1 MQAQNRLQLYF
12 FIGLLLAVC
21 GLTLAVF
28 WPFLGELVLA
38 MILAIVLEP
47 FYKLVTRKLGGRE
60 NLAALIVVFVTC
72 VVILVPLIILG
83 SQLVAESFNFYDTVS
98 STGLETINNAIERIY
113 APLQNSTALPNFD
126 IGMYV
131 ETAIGWVI
139 GNLGAIFTG
148 TASVVLGIFLTL
160 FALFFLLRD
169 GEKVMELFLVL
180 SPLSDDYDHRISNQL
195 KQTVNSVVL
204 GALAIALIQGVL
216 VGFGLWMFGVPNP
229 TLWGTVAA
237 FSALIPGIGTSLV
250 NLPAVVYLFVAGGW
264 IPALGMALWAAL
276 IVGLVDNLLLP
287 YFYGRGAEIH
297 PLLILFSVLGGIA
310 LFGPLGF
317 LFGPIVISLFLVL
330 IDMYRIFI
338 TAPVANQGQ
347 QE

>member
-12 FIGLLLAVC
+12 FIGLLLGVC
-21 GLTLAVF
+21 ALTLAVF

-47 FYKLVTRKLGGRE
+47 LYLRVRKKLGGKE
-60 NLAALIVVFVTC
+60 NISALLVVFLTC
-72 VVILVPLIILG
+72 IVILVPLLILG
-83 SQLVAESFNFYDTVS
+83 SQLVAESFDFYDSIS
-98 STGLETINNAIERIY
+98 SSGLDTINNMVQGAL
-113 APLQNSTALPNFD
+113 APLYEA
-126 IGMYV
+126 
-131 ETAIGWVI
+131 TAIPSIDVATYAESVIAWII
-139 GNLGAIFTG
+139 GNMGAIFTG

-169 GEKVMELFLVL
+169 GEKVMKLFLVL
-180 SPLSDDYDHRISNQL
+180 SPLADEYDNRISNQL

-204 GALAIALIQGVL
+204 GALAIALIQGLL
-216 VGFGLWMFGVPNP
+216 VGFGLWIFGVPNP

-237 FSALIPGIGTSLV
+237 FSALIPGVGTALV
-250 NLPAVVYLFVAGGW
+250 NLPAVIFLFFTAGW
-264 IPALGMALWAAL
+264 LPALGMALWAIL
-276 IVGLVDNLLLP
+276 IVGFVDNMLLP
-287 YFYGRGAEIH
+287 YFYGRGSKIH

-338 TAPVANQGQ
+338 TAPVAENHG
-347 QE
+347 